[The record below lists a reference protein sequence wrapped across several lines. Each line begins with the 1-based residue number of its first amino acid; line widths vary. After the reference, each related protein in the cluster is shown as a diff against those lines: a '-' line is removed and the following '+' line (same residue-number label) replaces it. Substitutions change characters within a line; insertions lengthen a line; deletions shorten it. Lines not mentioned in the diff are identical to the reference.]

1 MADTCV
7 ERPYTVH
14 GAKHVSRH
22 ITFISALAD
31 YRTHD
36 GYVLRNESEAI
47 DDGEFSGL
55 TDEERAMVG
64 E

>member
-1 MADTCV
+1 MANTCI

-14 GAKHVSRH
+14 GAKHASRH

-31 YRTHD
+31 YRMHD

-47 DDGEFSGL
+47 DDAPFGGL
-55 TDEERAMVG
+55 TDEEKAMVG